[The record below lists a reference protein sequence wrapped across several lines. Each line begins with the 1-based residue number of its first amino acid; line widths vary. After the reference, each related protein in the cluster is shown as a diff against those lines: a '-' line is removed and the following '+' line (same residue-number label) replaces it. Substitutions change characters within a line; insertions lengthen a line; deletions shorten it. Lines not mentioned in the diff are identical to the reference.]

1 MASAKAS
8 AEVVEQALEV
18 AGEDLQDSVAA
29 AEEVVDHQDQEEVA
43 VAGILQTEQ
52 DEVLPPGVPP
62 SWLPRRG
69 DRFEQIE

>member
-18 AGEDLQDSVAA
+18 AGEDLQDWAA
-29 AEEVVDHQDQEEVA
+29 AEEVVDHQDQEVVV